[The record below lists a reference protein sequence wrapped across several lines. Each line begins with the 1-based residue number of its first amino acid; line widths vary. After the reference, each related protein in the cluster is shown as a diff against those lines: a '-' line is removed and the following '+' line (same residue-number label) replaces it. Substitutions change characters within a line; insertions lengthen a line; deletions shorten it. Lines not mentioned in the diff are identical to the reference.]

1 MSYFSDFCLSK
12 DWISFLSFSN
22 NETARNLMTIAKP
35 LRPAFYCLCQVLLR
49 LFFLFSSKDAS
60 QIFVV
65 LGTGLFLPFQTIR
78 YPRYSQ
84 NLDGQGQSQWGQH
97 WMFRLSPVSQWIE
110 WISSH
115 VVIEPPM
122 PQALEAEGQDAGC
135 MLPLTLVQVQG
146 VGGGGN
152 VHGDDNKANVVRCQA
167 LRLFRFFLMN
177 VDIFFLLQTDDT

>member
-1 MSYFSDFCLSK
+1 
-12 DWISFLSFSN
+12 
-22 NETARNLMTIAKP
+22 
-35 LRPAFYCLCQVLLR
+35 
-49 LFFLFSSKDAS
+49 
-60 QIFVV
+60 
-65 LGTGLFLPFQTIR
+65 
-78 YPRYSQ
+78 
-84 NLDGQGQSQWGQH
+84 
-97 WMFRLSPVSQWIE
+97 
-110 WISSH
+110 
-115 VVIEPPM
+115 M